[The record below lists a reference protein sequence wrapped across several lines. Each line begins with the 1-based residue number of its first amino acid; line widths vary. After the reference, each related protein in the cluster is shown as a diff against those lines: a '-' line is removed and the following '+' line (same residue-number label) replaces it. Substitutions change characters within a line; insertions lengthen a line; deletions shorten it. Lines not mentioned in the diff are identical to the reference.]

1 MVLHV
6 EHTDL
11 GLDQLLIKLH
21 RNEEVSPS
29 LVKSI
34 AAHASTLAENICT
47 NYTTL
52 HTILTCHESTIRRR
66 WSKKSILLTA
76 WPNVPEFHRPD
87 YRAFAS
93 TFATSDNADELEDT
107 PVAERILP
115 PDENTWPF
123 INLEDLSKP
132 KCLLTFLNSRDRNP
146 PYLFAL
152 TEEYFSPLA
161 TLPPCGPKP
170 ELKKHLNAAIRV
182 IEEYSVTEDG
192 FLVACSQHILHGM
205 SEEVLLCG
213 HVQEQPPASDLE
225 MHRDFGQT
233 DFSDLL
239 MAAPY
244 RNRRSLDFSRLR
256 DYFSA
261 LYTSAKDHIL
271 ALREDPSYFAEV
283 FEELAYH
290 SPKEIVIEA
299 YTMFAAWKE
308 LYEILDRLVEAFQG
322 NSHDR
327 FSCLMGEFDCRTR
340 NVSVLLSKMIHG
352 YHATAPNIRKFYV
365 REDDSTASPKLKF
378 MRGSIGTSEEI
389 QLIVAFQQL
398 YHTLEN
404 PLPDQVLHHILDNMA
419 TILRNSKPAR
429 DLMSPRVS
437 ELFTQLTIVGECLM
451 HCSLWRETPKG
462 YAVDHDMPH
471 SHDEKFLKWLYHPD
485 CCQLPVQS
493 INPFRG
499 KLAYPVHKV
508 RNSHNVKTMRTVEAN
523 LDKFWECV
531 TGTFNKLAI
540 QEKVKNKTKGNA
552 AAPKVVEPAADSN
565 APAHETSAPP
575 QTFKLD
581 RRTYK
586 TMRALF
592 HVSCSDTEDF
602 PKAIKWDEFKR
613 AMVRLG
619 FATEKLQGSA

>member
-1 MVLHV
+1 
-6 EHTDL
+6 
-11 GLDQLLIKLH
+11 
-21 RNEEVSPS
+21 
-29 LVKSI
+29 
-34 AAHASTLAENICT
+34 
-47 NYTTL
+47 
-52 HTILTCHESTIRRR
+52 
-66 WSKKSILLTA
+66 
-76 WPNVPEFHRPD
+76 
-87 YRAFAS
+87 
-93 TFATSDNADELEDT
+93 
-107 PVAERILP
+107 
-115 PDENTWPF
+115 
-123 INLEDLSKP
+123 
-132 KCLLTFLNSRDRNP
+132 
-146 PYLFAL
+146 
-152 TEEYFSPLA
+152 
-161 TLPPCGPKP
+161 
-170 ELKKHLNAAIRV
+170 
-182 IEEYSVTEDG
+182 
-192 FLVACSQHILHGM
+192 
-205 SEEVLLCG
+205 
-213 HVQEQPPASDLE
+213 
-225 MHRDFGQT
+225 
-233 DFSDLL
+233 
-239 MAAPY
+239 
-244 RNRRSLDFSRLR
+244 
-256 DYFSA
+256 
-261 LYTSAKDHIL
+261 
-271 ALREDPSYFAEV
+271 
-283 FEELAYH
+283 
-290 SPKEIVIEA
+290 
-299 YTMFAAWKE
+299 MFAAWKE

-508 RNSHNVKTMRTVEAN
+508 RNSHNVKTMRT
-523 LDKFWECV
+523 
-531 TGTFNKLAI
+531 FNKLAI